1 MNLSLSFSH
10 RDHNV
15 SVQITKKSDASQS
28 APDFFSHLSSTLAF
42 LEKENRY
49 SSFRSVRA
57 LQGKM
62 HRFHPQAALPVNE
75 INPLFIKQFE
85 DFLVFTVGN
94 SHNTVTECMKIFSKL
109 VNDIYESCQWMNQG
123 ENPFLKMHFS
133 RKQTERCFLE
143 ETEIE
148 RIMALRLKKGSPLW
162 HSRNVFFVEC
172 YTGLRIGD
180 ILSLK
185 WADYN
190 GRTICLTM
198 HKTSRRISIPLTRK
212 VMEVLESYRD
222 LFSTPDKYV
231 FPFLHPHNTS
241 SALAFAFDKAIC
253 SATGIVNSNL
263 KIIARR
269 CGIEKNISSHSGR
282 HSFATMLVTKGASIY
297 DVKELLGHSDVKVTQ
312 IYARI
317 TEERKA
323 SAISL
328 LE

>member
-10 RDHNV
+10 RNHAV
-15 SVQITKKSDASQS
+15 SVQITKKSDATHI
-28 APDFFSHLSSTLAF
+28 APDFFSHLTETLTF

-57 LQGKM
+57 LQRKL
-62 HRFHPQAALPVNE
+62 HRFHPGPDLPVNE
-75 INPLFIKQFE
+75 INAQFIRQFE
-85 DFLVFTVGN
+85 DFLVYTVGN
-94 SHNTVTECMKIFSKL
+94 SHNTVTECLKIFAKL
-109 VNDIYESCQWMNQG
+109 LGEIYESCHWLNPMD
-123 ENPFLKMHFS
+123 NPFAKIHFS
-133 RKQTERCFLE
+133 RRQTERCFLE
-143 ETEIE
+143 EDEIE
-148 RIMALRLKKGSPLW
+148 RIMALHLKKGSPLW
-162 HSRNVFFVEC
+162 HSRNVFIVEC

-180 ILSLK
+180 ILSMR
-185 WADYN
+185 WENYD
-190 GRTICLTM
+190 GRTISLTM

-212 VMEVLESYRD
+212 VIQVLETYRD
-222 LFSTPDKYV
+222 LFCTPDKYV
-231 FPFLHPHNTS
+231 FPFLRLHDTS
-241 SALAFAFDKAIC
+241 FALDKAIC

-269 CGIEKNISSHSGR
+269 CGIEKNLSSHTGR

-297 DVKELLGHSDVKVTQ
+297 DIKELLGHSDVKITQ

-317 TEERKA
+317 TDERKV